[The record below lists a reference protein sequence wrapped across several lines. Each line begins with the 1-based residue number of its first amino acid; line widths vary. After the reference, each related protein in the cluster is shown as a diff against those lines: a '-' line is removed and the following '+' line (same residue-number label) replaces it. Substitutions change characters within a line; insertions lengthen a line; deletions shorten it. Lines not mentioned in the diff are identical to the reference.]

1 MASTGAQAWVKYF
14 QGQGDVNT
22 VVKKETPLLDS
33 SNISIRRLVK
43 GDKIILL
50 ESTSYESKMKVKY
63 ENILGYISFNNLSK
77 PGKKS
82 GIGVPSLKPQA
93 FNIKDNINY
102 TIDNYIKTVL
112 DSIEDRVDLTS
123 ELKLYLT
130 CLIKYYINE
139 CSTSELSLLYNIKLP
154 RNEINKDFGEVL
166 GPVAIFKNRILA
178 SKGIN
183 IQNTDKIYV
192 PSRPNEPL
200 LDYSIVQGQKSL
212 AISAKSGTTT
222 NTVKPADIISLLKKN
237 PSIFN
242 KHKNTLQFKVFEAIS
257 EGNSVSGPLI
267 VASILK
273 NKYKEFEGIDLDKAK
288 KVTKNTKLA
297 EIEKMFFSYL
307 TKNKLLKNDVFH
319 LSYSVEKKIQDISK
333 STLSFNEIF
342 SDAIT
347 GNVIYVKYNNLNG
360 IPSFDVYIADDF
372 RKKKI
377 FIRTKNGNTR
387 SNDKLGIQT

>member
-1 MASTGAQAWVKYF
+1 MATTGAQAWIKYF
-14 QGQGDVNT
+14 QGQGNVDT
-22 VVKKETPLLDS
+22 VIKKETPLLNS
-33 SNISIRRLVK
+33 TNIAIKRLVR
-43 GDKIILL
+43 GDKITLL
-50 ESTSYESKMKVKY
+50 ESTSYESKMKIKY
-63 ENILGYISFNNLSK
+63 KDMLGYVTFNNISK

-93 FNIKDNINY
+93 FNIRDDINY
-102 TIDNYIKTVL
+102 TIDNYINTVL

-130 CLIKYYINE
+130 CIIMYYTNQ
-139 CSTSELSLLYNIKLP
+139 CSTSELSSLYNIKLP
-154 RNEINKDFGEVL
+154 KNEINKDFGEVI
-166 GPVAIFKNRILA
+166 GPVAIFKKRILA

-183 IQNTDKIYV
+183 IRNTDKIYV

-200 LDYSIVQGQKSL
+200 LDYSIVQGQKSF
-212 AISAKSGTTT
+212 AISAKSGTST

-237 PSIFN
+237 SKIFD

-273 NKYKEFEGIDLDKAK
+273 NKYKEFEGIDLDNAK
-288 KVTKNTKLA
+288 KVTKNTKLD
-297 EIEKMFFSYL
+297 EIEKMFFNYL

-319 LSYSVEKKIQDISK
+319 LSYSVEKKIQDLSK
-333 STLSFNEIF
+333 TTLSFNEIF

-347 GNVIYVKYNNLNG
+347 GNVIYVKYNTLNG
-360 IPSFDVYIADDF
+360 IPSFDVNIADDF